1 MLGLGQLHQIRGRVG
16 RGGQRAY
23 AYLFH
28 PADRVLTEQAYER
41 LKTVGEHT
49 ELGAGFKIAMRD
61 LEIRGAGNLLG
72 STQSGHIAAV
82 GYDLYVQMVAEAV
95 AEAKGEPRPEPT
107 SVSLDVPGDAHLPAD
122 YVPLEDAR
130 LEAYR
135 RLGGVT
141 RESEV
146 DDVAVEWKDR
156 YGPLPAAAQGLLAL
170 ARLRVECLR
179 TGVAEV
185 AVTPVRVGGARTPVA
200 RLSPVLL
207 PASAQVRLQ
216 RLRPGSA
223 YREELRQLVI
233 PLTAKDQPAETL
245 RALLA
250 ELMPAAPAD
259 AA

>member
-1 MLGLGQLHQIRGRVG
+1 MGRSS
-16 RGGQRAY
+16 QRAY

-41 LKTVGEHT
+41 LRTVGEHT

-95 AEAKGEPRPEPT
+95 AEARGEPRPTPPV
-107 SVSLDVPGDAHLPAD
+107 VSLDVPGDASLPVD

-135 RLGGVT
+135 RLAAAT
-141 RESEV
+141 TPADV
-146 DDVAVEWKDR
+146 DDIAEEWADR
-156 YGPLPAAAQGLLAL
+156 YGPLPPAATGLLAL

-179 TGVAEV
+179 TGIHEV
-185 AVTPVRVGGARTPVA
+185 AVAPARVGGARHPVA
-200 RLSPVLL
+200 RISPVSL
-207 PASAQVRLQ
+207 PASAQVRLR
-216 RLRPGSA
+216 RLVPGAA
-223 YREELRQLVI
+223 YREQLGQLVV
-233 PLTAKDQPAETL
+233 PLTGDEHPAEAL
-245 RALLA
+245 RALVVALLPVPDA
-250 ELMPAAPAD
+250 VTTTGSMPGA
-259 AA
+259 